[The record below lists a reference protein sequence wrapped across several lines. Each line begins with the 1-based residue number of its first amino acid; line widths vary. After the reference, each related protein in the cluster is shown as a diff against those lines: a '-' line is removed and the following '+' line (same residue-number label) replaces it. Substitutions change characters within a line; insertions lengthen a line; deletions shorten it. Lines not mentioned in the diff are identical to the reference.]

1 MSILWKTFLPMN
13 RLPGS
18 AGILPASLQKG
29 PTPAG
34 RDAGAPRF
42 MVAIYVH
49 FWKTL
54 LAMNRSISRFEDH
67 LKDSI
72 AALSSFVHC
81 LVSLRFG

>member
-1 MSILWKTFLPMN
+1 
-13 RLPGS
+13 
-18 AGILPASLQKG
+18 
-29 PTPAG
+29 
-34 RDAGAPRF
+34 